1 MDVIYL
7 LERLEELLSSGSR
20 VPFSSRVLIDEQE
33 CLDVVDQIRHA
44 LPEEIKT
51 ARQIV
56 KEREQLIAEAHERA
70 NRILERAEQQ
80 IAQRVDDHAIV
91 RAAEERAQTLLRR
104 AEQEAEEIRRQA
116 DDYAYRVLASLDRRL
131 RQVQHVIR
139 EGLEELHPA
148 QGPTDER

>member
-1 MDVIYL
+1 MDVVYL

-44 LPEEIKT
+44 LPEELKM

-70 NRILERAEQQ
+70 NRILERAELQ
-80 IAQRVDDHAIV
+80 IAQRVDEHAVV
-91 RAAEERAQTLLRR
+91 RAAEERAQSLLRR
-104 AEQEAEEIRRQA
+104 AEQEAAEIRRQA
-116 DDYAYRVLASLDRRL
+116 DDYAFRVLSSLDRRL
-131 RQVQHVIR
+131 RQVQHVVQ
-139 EGLEELHPA
+139 EGLAELRP
-148 QGPTDER
+148 GEDPGDDL

>member
-1 MDVIYL
+1 MDVVYL

-44 LPEEIKT
+44 LPEELKM

-70 NRILERAEQQ
+70 NRILERAELQ
-80 IAQRVDDHAIV
+80 IAQRVDEHAVV
-91 RAAEERAQTLLRR
+91 RAAEERAQSLLRR
-104 AEQEAEEIRRQA
+104 AEQEAAEIRRQA
-116 DDYAYRVLASLDRRL
+116 DDYAFRVLSSLDRRL
-131 RQVQHVIR
+131 RQVQHVVQ
-139 EGLEELHPA
+139 EGLAELRPGEEPA
-148 QGPTDER
+148 DDL